1 MGNGD
6 DINVFVKNLQGFKGS
21 STAARGDQYLSY
33 GKLLGPLGDGFKDSL
48 GIFPSWFMEITA
60 GYVAVRR

>member
-21 STAARGDQYLSY
+21 SPAARGDYYLSY
-33 GKLLGPLGDGFKDSL
+33 GKILGPLGDGFKDSSC
-48 GIFPSWFMEITA
+48 IFPSWFMEITA
-60 GYVAVRR
+60 GYIVIRR